1 MNFCGYNLQGAN
13 NCCLKEFSLELISL
27 MAMRSKFSLLK
38 CGFSVHATMLLV
50 EHSGHEEELEVFA
63 SDFANDVPLSVNY
76 KAIDFFAHLGQN
88 ASAQVNPLHIQKL
101 FKSWGSGVQNH
112 IQLFCTV
119 HCRDQGT
126 LEA

>member
-76 KAIDFFAHLGQN
+76 SYDPITQFSNYIDNGNF
-88 ASAQVNPLHIQKL
+88 SVNGVLANVPLILHQRL
-101 FKSWGSGVQNH
+101 
-112 IQLFCTV
+112 
-119 HCRDQGT
+119 
-126 LEA
+126 